1 MPGMGPRERS
11 WEGDSIWLAYCGSWV
26 DVGPRNT
33 HAVKGVLFIPK
44 QGPLMTFA
52 VSSHFTYHLS
62 EIWPDAFY
70 IMSQVTPVGDNIKRH
85 APGPYSQ
92 TMPFTGGITKAS
104 DLGNELTSTYWCRKV
119 SCTARG
125 QFHCYTCNLASIKS
139 INFEIFFALLNSY

>member
-1 MPGMGPRERS
+1 MGRKVIPYGWLTVVPGWTLG
-11 WEGDSIWLAYCGSWV
+11 
-26 DVGPRNT
+26 
-33 HAVKGVLFIPK
+33 
-44 QGPLMTFA
+44 QGTPMLSRVYYLYQNRVPLMTFA
-52 VSSHFTYHLS
+52 VSSHFTCHLS
-62 EIWPDAFY
+62 EIWPDAVY
-70 IMSQVTPVGDNIKRH
+70 IISQVTPVGDNIKRH

-139 INFEIFFALLNSY
+139 INFEIFFDLLNSSN